1 MNLQEHI
8 RKVLKEE
15 TENLSPQDKLKQI
28 ILKDGWK
35 RVSELLF
42 GFENLYLKVFNND
55 YKEFL
60 NLYNN
65 LEVVQNKQHPQIRV
79 YSLENGNGVL
89 IEDTKKGEVTV
100 SQKIW
105 TFFREGLG
113 LQYEEIQEIIETWLE
128 DVYNLTGVTVTI

>member
-79 YSLENGNGVL
+79 LALFAWS
-89 IEDTKKGEVTV
+89 
-100 SQKIW
+100 
-105 TFFREGLG
+105 
-113 LQYEEIQEIIETWLE
+113 IQDLFPQTRLLPRTCL
-128 DVYNLTGVTVTI
+128 LT